1 MERYVSERLCM
12 RMGRMT
18 FYFFALDITIDG
30 IHQRCVLCL
39 FVSHK
44 STRTDGLSTRT
55 DGLIGYFPTT

>member
-1 MERYVSERLCM
+1 MVLVERYVSERLCM

-39 FVSHK
+39 LFL
-44 STRTDGLSTRT
+44 TRVLVLTD
-55 DGLIGYFPTT
+55 

>member
-1 MERYVSERLCM
+1 M